1 MATAITKENEVR
13 QTVKYI
19 IGDVIAAVL
28 SWTVYYLFK
37 IFVLEISQFSFDT
50 KFFVS
55 LSLYTAGW
63 SFLHY
68 LSGYYNST
76 FIKSRLN
83 ELVTTIITTLLGCI
97 FLFFIT
103 VSNDEIEYNEINI
116 SITVLFLLQF
126 SLTYIIRLCQTQK
139 ITHMIHDR
147 KIGFNT
153 IIIGTGK
160 HAKQTA
166 QILNNMTLS
175 TGYNIIGFI
184 IYGDNNADE
193 LPAPVLMMDK
203 ENTLGK
209 IARDNNVRNIIIATE
224 NLDNDLMTLLISELN
239 DTDINIMISPAD
251 YDKLFIAPYH
261 TTVLYSYPMVS
272 ILRSPMP
279 DWQENVKNV
288 ADKVASFI
296 ALVLL
301 MPFFLVVAIM
311 IKAGSKGPVIY
322 KQERLGLHA
331 KPFTMYKFRS
341 MYCDDNP
348 EHSHVLTS
356 NNDPRITKVGRL
368 LRKYRIDEL
377 PQLFNVL
384 IGQMSIVGPRPEQ
397 PYFANKLV
405 LMSPDYALRY
415 QVKPGLTSWGMV
427 KYGYAENEEK
437 MLERAKIEH
446 IYLQNRSL
454 AVDIKIILYTI
465 RTIVTGKG
473 V

>member
-19 IGDVIAAVL
+19 IGDIAAAML
-28 SWTVYYLFK
+28 SWVVYYLFK

-288 ADKVASFI
+288 ADRVASFI

>member
-139 ITHMIHDR
+139 IAHMIHDR

-288 ADKVASFI
+288 ADRVASFI

>member
-19 IGDVIAAVL
+19 IGDIAAAML
-28 SWTVYYLFK
+28 SWVVYYLFK

-139 ITHMIHDR
+139 IAHMIHDR

-288 ADKVASFI
+288 ADRVASFI

>member
-19 IGDVIAAVL
+19 IGDIAAAML
-28 SWTVYYLFK
+28 SWVVYYLFK

-193 LPAPVLMMDK
+193 LPAPVFMMDK

-288 ADKVASFI
+288 ADRVASFI

-397 PYFANKLV
+397 PYFASKLV

>member
-288 ADKVASFI
+288 ADRVASFI

>member
-19 IGDVIAAVL
+19 IGDIAAAML
-28 SWTVYYLFK
+28 SWVVYYLFK

-139 ITHMIHDR
+139 IAHMIHDR

-193 LPAPVLMMDK
+193 LPAPVFMMDK

-288 ADKVASFI
+288 ADRVASFI

-331 KPFTMYKFRS
+331 KPFTMY
-341 MYCDDNP
+341 
-348 EHSHVLTS
+348 
-356 NNDPRITKVGRL
+356 
-368 LRKYRIDEL
+368 
-377 PQLFNVL
+377 
-384 IGQMSIVGPRPEQ
+384 
-397 PYFANKLV
+397 
-405 LMSPDYALRY
+405 
-415 QVKPGLTSWGMV
+415 
-427 KYGYAENEEK
+427 
-437 MLERAKIEH
+437 
-446 IYLQNRSL
+446 
-454 AVDIKIILYTI
+454 
-465 RTIVTGKG
+465 
-473 V
+473 

>member
-1 MATAITKENEVR
+1 MTRSITRENESR
-13 QTVKYI
+13 QKAKYI
-19 IGDVIAAVL
+19 IGDIAAAML
-28 SWTVYYLFK
+28 SWVVYYLFK
-37 IFVLEISQFSFDT
+37 IFVLEISPFSFGT

-83 ELVTTIITTLLGCI
+83 ELVTTFATTLLGCLV
-97 FLFFIT
+97 LFFIT
-103 VSNDEIEYNEINI
+103 VSNDEIEYNEINV
-116 SITVLFLLQF
+116 SITTLFLLQF
-126 SLTYIIRLCQTQK
+126 LLTYIIRLCQTQR
-139 ITHMIHDR
+139 IAHMIHDR
-147 KIGFNT
+147 EIGFNT
-153 IIIGTGK
+153 LIIGTGR
-160 HAKQTA
+160 HARQTA
-166 QILNNMTLS
+166 QMLNNLPLS
-175 TGYNIIGFI
+175 SGYYIIGFI
-184 IYGDNNADE
+184 SYGDDKAE
-193 LPAPVLMMDK
+193 GLQAPVITLDK
-203 ENTLGK
+203 DNTLGK
-209 IARDNNVRNIIIATE
+209 IAKENDVKNVIIATE
-224 NLDNDLMTLLISELN
+224 HQDNDLMTLLISELN
-239 DTDINIMISPAD
+239 DTYINIMISPAD
-251 YDKLFIAPYH
+251 YGKFFAAPYH
-261 TTVLYSYPMVS
+261 TNVLYSYPLVS

-288 ADKVASFI
+288 ADRVASFI

>member
-76 FIKSRLN
+76 FIKSRRN

>member
-19 IGDVIAAVL
+19 IGDIAAAML
-28 SWTVYYLFK
+28 SWVVYYLFK

-224 NLDNDLMTLLISELN
+224 NLDNDFMTLLISELN

-251 YDKLFIAPYH
+251 YGKLFAAPYH
-261 TTVLYSYPMVS
+261 TNVLYSYPLVS

-288 ADKVASFI
+288 ADRVASFI